1 MNHGVRNRKTVYHR
15 RHGAPPPDRRRRN
28 IAQHT
33 IRQGRVVKSRQTK
46 AAIRWRRPPW
56 SKIGCSARIFE
67 CEQRAKHPIFD
78 HGGRRHPMDASVSL
92 VLTTRPC
99 RIVCWAMFVCLGV
112 AGGAPWWR
120 WYTVFR
126 FRTPWSCELHAR
138 REVYIR
144 KVLRIFQVKPRE
156 GVLFL
161 R

>member
-1 MNHGVRNRKTVYHR
+1 MYHR
-15 RHGAPPPDRRRRN
+15 HHGAPPATPRQTN

-33 IRQGRVVKSRQTK
+33 IRQGRVVKTRLTEAS
-46 AAIRWRRPPW
+46 IGWRRPPW
-56 SKIGCSARIFE
+56 SKIGCLAR
-67 CEQRAKHPIFD
+67 CSHSKMRAEEHPIFD
-78 HGGRRHPMDASVSL
+78 HGGRRHLMAGLGCLD
-92 VLTTRPC
+92 LTTRPC
-99 RIVCWAMFVCLGV
+99 RIVCWAMFLRLRSG
-112 AGGAPWWR
+112 GGAPWRR

-126 FRTPWSCELHAR
+126 FRTPWSCELHPR